1 MGNRAQR
8 FGIRIGRGWAVLL
21 LIAGSLLIAAYWIG
35 PLRPIPAQLELLA
48 IAGDSAVAEITVQP
62 RRTAAG
68 SVVFPVPLAVRNT
81 GAQSVRTAEVVL
93 SVPSQFRISTP
104 RGRVEGGVTAG
115 VPLRR
120 YRIPV
125 QHTVLEP
132 AVQTEILP
140 GLDTIYLEPD
150 LPSYYCTTQGTQI
163 PEFTSAPQFDAE
175 TLSDIRIF
183 YAFRSPSSRERQT
196 GLLTVHV
203 DPALLQSQPA
213 ANPPTFP
220 TVVEM
225 PQARAPETGTLLFA
239 GARTAYCGDPEQPV
253 ELYTTL
259 WETREGGRIYVIYVD
274 NVGRKRLYD
283 MNSDGI
289 IELET
294 WDSDADGRFE
304 ARRDARFPVPDF
316 LTPLPPRDPQMAQP
330 DPVAP
335 DSGWLALF
343 HSPQEGPERFAR
355 SSLVAH
361 PQVVVADTLAADS
374 VAGVVASEVE
384 APDSARPTG
393 TRLPA
398 DPDLS
403 DVRPATP
410 QFLALFADT
419 AAGPFRFTRRPAPS
433 AQAPARPGTTAVTP
447 PAAGTQADTAA
458 PAEPEPEPEPAP
470 RPRRRQ
476 PLGTPIRPPR

>member
-35 PLRPIPAQLELLA
+35 PLRPLPAQLELLA

-68 SVVFPVPLAVRNT
+68 GVVFPVPLAVRNV
-81 GAQSVRTAEVVL
+81 GAQTVRTTEVVL
-93 SVPSQFRISTP
+93 SVPPQFRISTP
-104 RGRVEGGVTAG
+104 RGRVEPGVTAG

-120 YRIPV
+120 YRIPI
-125 QHTVLEP
+125 QRTELEP
-132 AVQTEILP
+132 AVQTEVLP

-150 LPSYYCTTQGTQI
+150 LPPYYCFTQGAQI
-163 PEFTSAPQFDAE
+163 PEFTSAPQFDAQ

-183 YAFRSPSSRERQT
+183 YSFRNASTRERQT
-196 GLLTVHV
+196 GLLRVHV
-203 DPALLQSQPA
+203 DPALIETRPA
-213 ANPPTFP
+213 PSPPTFP
-220 TVVEM
+220 TVIEM
-225 PQARAPETGTLLFA
+225 PEARAPETGTLLFA
-239 GARTAYCGDPEQPV
+239 GARTAHCGDPEQPV
-253 ELYTTL
+253 ELYTAL
-259 WETREGGRIYVIYVD
+259 WETRDGGRVYVVYVD
-274 NVGRKRLYD
+274 DVGRKRLYD

-304 ARRDARFPVPDF
+304 ARRDARFPVPGF
-316 LTPLPPRDPQMAQP
+316 LSPLPPRDPQMALP

-343 HSPQEGPERFAR
+343 HSPQEGPDRFAR

-361 PQVVVADTLAADS
+361 PQVAVADTMAADS
-374 VAGVVASEVE
+374 AAGTATSELASS
-384 APDSARPTG
+384 DSVRPAG
-393 TRLPA
+393 TRLPG

-419 AAGPFRFTRRPAPS
+419 AAGPFRFTRRPAPT
-433 AQAPARPGTTAVTP
+433 AQAPARPDTL
-447 PAAGTQADTAA
+447 AAGAQADTAA
-458 PAEPEPEPEPAP
+458 PAEPEPAP